1 MGENQTYYDLGGP
14 TVPRDD
20 SILLSKS
27 APHDTE
33 RNCSTEEK
41 QTWRESKLISA
52 IFILLV
58 LVVTGFSV
66 LVTLQYYGGGVI
78 FC

>member
-20 SILLSKS
+20 SILLNKS

-33 RNCSTEEK
+33 SNCNTEDK
-41 QTWRESKLISA
+41 QERKLIQA
-52 IFILLV
+52 NFILLV

>member
-20 SILLSKS
+20 SILLNKS
-27 APHDTE
+27 ATHDTGC
-33 RNCSTEEK
+33 NYNTGEK
-41 QTWRESKLISA
+41 QERKLIQA
-52 IFILLV
+52 NFVLLV